1 MFDITQKLMKNSS
14 TMNVRIVFMG
24 TPQFAKTILESLL
37 GSSYAVSAVFTQPDR
52 PAGRGHKVVV
62 PPVKKLA
69 LERSIPVIQPDALK
83 STEAMEKLAGVLPDL
98 IIVAAFGL
106 ILPPEVLSL
115 PKFACLNV
123 HASLLPR
130 HRGPSPVASAILRGD
145 ELTGVTIMLMD
156 TGLDTGPILTQE
168 KVGISFMDTAGS
180 LGTKLADVGGKLLL
194 DTLPKWLAG
203 ELKAQ
208 PQDESQATYSE
219 RISAKDAEIDWHLS
233 AVELWRRVRAYNP
246 WPSCFTYCQ
255 GKRLKIHRAI
265 PLGDAKG
272 AQPGEVI
279 VLPEPPGMGAVT
291 GEGVLGLCQVQ
302 LEGKR
307 PMSADEFIRGK
318 RDFIGC
324 VLGPGH
330 TDPGEGSVETE
341 PG

>member
-1 MFDITQKLMKNSS
+1 
-14 TMNVRIVFMG
+14 MNVRIVFMG
-24 TPQFAKTILESLL
+24 TPQFAKTILEALL
-37 GSSYAVSAVFTQPDR
+37 GSSYPVLAVYTQPDR

-62 PPVKKLA
+62 PPAKELA
-69 LERSIPVIQPDALK
+69 LERRIPVVQAETLK
-83 STEAMEKLAGVLPDL
+83 SSEVMERLAGFRPEL

-307 PMSADEFIRGK
+307 PMSAEEFIRGK